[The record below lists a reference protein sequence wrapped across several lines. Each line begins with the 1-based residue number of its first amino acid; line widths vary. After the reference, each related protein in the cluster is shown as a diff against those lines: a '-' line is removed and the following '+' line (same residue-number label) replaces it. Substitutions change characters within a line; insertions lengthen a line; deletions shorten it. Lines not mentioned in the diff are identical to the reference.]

1 MVPRSKINVHAV
13 AARKSRRSR
22 RAAAA
27 SPLHAE
33 KANLSPAPETP
44 VAPRTLPKGKT
55 GLLVDLLSRPGGA
68 DIATMMAATEWQ
80 AHSVR
85 GALSGAIKKKLGL
98 IVISEKIDG
107 GRVYRLVT
115 PDQGLAA

>member
-44 VAPRTLPKGKT
+44 TLPKGKT

-68 DIATMMAATEWQ
+68 DIATMMAATGWQ